1 MWDVGG
7 GREVCKSRA
16 KGEWRRNFSN
26 GFTGAVKDGFLT
38 NQGAP
43 STFEPVSSPR
53 EMAGWPLGTGS
64 TD

>member
-1 MWDVGG
+1 MWDVGW
-7 GREVCKSRA
+7 GREVCKSR
-16 KGEWRRNFSN
+16 KKKMGSNSN

-43 STFEPVSSPR
+43 STFEPVSSPL
-53 EMAGWPLGTGS
+53 EMAGWPLSTGS

>member
-16 KGEWRRNFSN
+16 KGEWLRNFSY
-26 GFTGAVKDGFLT
+26 GFTDLIHDRFLT
-38 NQGAP
+38 NPGAP